1 MANRFDIDLSNFQSI
16 GAAKLSFET
25 GITLLVGQSNSGKSA
40 ILRAIKAV
48 LNNPSRAKTYIKHGK
63 TSSCVEITVD
73 NNTISWGRSGKE
85 SSYTINDESYA
96 KVGNKTLFDLLP
108 DNGFVR
114 DDEDNIMNI
123 EGELEL
129 PFPFDRTPSQLFKL
143 FENIFCVSD
152 SATIL
157 KSFKDDEL
165 RYNKEISTTEEK
177 LKRLAA
183 KATALD
189 ELEKEVDLNGVKR
202 DLKSFKELYDN
213 YEELSSDIS
222 HVQRCAAISGLVFDE
237 VTEPETYTLEEYV
250 ETRKDLSFLF
260 HVVTRQKF
268 LKELE
273 PVLKVP
279 DTLDGY
285 EELSG
290 DLSIIE
296 NAHRLDNL
304 EMDMESPMET
314 TTLDDYLEL
323 YEDIKEIERSE
334 KASKFN
340 MDDVPE
346 ISEQPLLE
354 TYLEMLSDYK
364 DIVNCYQSCKA
375 KKSAYEEAEQKIGTL
390 QEKLKDYKVC
400 PLCGHELTGEE
411 NIC

>member
-165 RYNKEISTTEEK
+165 RYNKEISNTEEK

-189 ELEKEVDLNGVKR
+189 ELEKEVDLNSVKR

-213 YEELSSDIS
+213 YEELSTDIS

-237 VTEPETYTLEEYV
+237 VTEPETYTL
-250 ETRKDLSFLF
+250 
-260 HVVTRQKF
+260 
-268 LKELE
+268 
-273 PVLKVP
+273 
-279 DTLDGY
+279 DGY

-296 NAHRLDNL
+296 NAYRLDNL

-334 KASKFN
+334 KASKFS

-364 DIVNCYQSCKA
+364 EIVNCYQSCKA